1 MNEGIRHAISQ
12 WPLLKRIKLGCAVAL
27 LLMTVTIL
35 AAILTVVTYEIVYA
49 ERIYP
54 GVTFAG
60 LDLGGLSQAEAK
72 EALLRHFGDY
82 QKGQLA
88 LRYGQRIWLA
98 SFAELGANLDPEATA
113 ASAWAVGREGS
124 FLDNLGGQIEALCLG
139 HSISPVL
146 AFDEGTATVYLSRLA
161 REVNRPAREA
171 ALVVNDLQVQVIPC
185 QIGREMDVSATQ
197 GLVYQ
202 RMASEMALEMA
213 PSQDPIDL
221 VVWEIIPTIT
231 DVSEVQAQVERMI
244 SQPLIL
250 TFTEHII
257 SPESASPRELERRWT
272 LDRATIAEML
282 VLRQIKGEYGEV
294 RWMAGLDQDKLRAYL
309 QDIAQQ
315 IDQPVRDA
323 RFDFDEKTGQLT
335 PILTSQEGRT
345 LNITETARLVNFQV
359 TTKEREIPLAVEVIR
374 PQVALED
381 ANRLGITELISEGV
395 TYFKGSTL
403 GRLQNI
409 QIAASRFHGIVISP
423 GEVFSFN
430 KYLGEVSAANG
441 YEDSIIILGNRSAVG
456 IGGGVCQ
463 VSTTTFRA
471 AFWGG
476 YPIVER
482 QAHGYRVSW
491 YEPPLGLDATVYSP
505 VTDFKFK
512 NDTPHYILVET
523 ETDLETETLTF
534 RFYGRNPSRTVEME
548 GPFEEN
554 RVSHGP
560 PIYEEDPTL
569 PQGTT
574 KQIDWAHDGV
584 DVTVY
589 RIVKE
594 GNQVLYRD
602 TFFSRYK
609 PWQAVYL
616 VGTKEESGG

>member
-1 MNEGIRHAISQ
+1 MNEGTRETLFQ
-12 WPLLKRIKLGCAVAL
+12 RTLLKRIKLGCAVAL
-27 LLMTVTIL
+27 LLITVTIL
-35 AAILTVVTYEIVYA
+35 AAILTVGYEIVYA

-60 LDLGGLSQAEAK
+60 LDLGGLSQAEA
-72 EALLRHFGDY
+72 EQALRRHFGDY

-98 SFAELGANLDPEATA
+98 SFGELGANLDPKATA

-124 FLDNLGGQIEALCLG
+124 LPDNLEDQIEALCFTRA
-139 HSISPVL
+139 IAPVL

-161 REVNRPAREA
+161 REVNRPAQDA
-171 ALVVNDLQVQVIPC
+171 ALVINDLQVQVTPS
-185 QIGREMDVSATQ
+185 QIGREMDVTAAR

-202 RMASEMALEMA
+202 RMASEMALEIA

-221 VVWEIIPTIT
+221 VVWEITPTIT
-231 DVSEVQAQVERMI
+231 DVSEVQAQVEWMI
-244 SQPLIL
+244 SRPLVL
-250 TFTEHII
+250 SFTDHIMT
-257 SPESASPRELERRWT
+257 PESAPPREFERRWT
-272 LDRATIAEML
+272 LDRAAIADML
-282 VLRQIKGEYGEV
+282 VLRQVKGEDGEV
-294 RWMAGLDQDKLRAYL
+294 RWTAGLDQDKLTAYV

-315 IDQPVRDA
+315 IDQPARDA
-323 RFDFDEKTGQLT
+323 LFDFDEETGQLT

-345 LNITETARLVNFQV
+345 LNITETVRLVNVRV
-359 TTKEREIPLAVEVIR
+359 TTEEREIPLAVEVVR
-374 PQVALED
+374 PRVALED
-381 ANRLGITELISEGV
+381 ADQLGIMELISEGV
-395 TYFKGSTL
+395 THFKGSSR

-409 QIAASRFHGIVISP
+409 QIATSRFHGIVVPP

-441 YEDSIIILGNRSAVG
+441 YEDSIIILGDRSAVG

-463 VSTTTFRA
+463 VSTTAFRA

-482 QAHGYRVSW
+482 RAHGYRVSW

-505 VTDFKFK
+505 STDFKFK
-512 NDTPHYILVET
+512 NDTAHFILIET
-523 ETDLETETLTF
+523 ETDLKTETLTF
-534 RFYGRNPSRTVEME
+534 RFYGRNPGRTVEME

-554 RVSHGP
+554 KVPPGP
-560 PIYEEDPTL
+560 PIYNEDPTL
-569 PQGTT
+569 PEGTT

-594 GNQVLYRD
+594 GNRVLYRD

-616 VGTKEESGG
+616 VGTRKESGG